1 MDLKKLTDHLQ
12 FLKNWNR
19 STLNLI
25 LLGVLTISV
34 VANQVVLANTKKAL
48 GIESGGPLP
57 ALSAKFKKILSGG
70 TKLSGN
76 LGDDAV
82 KLAFIQ
88 CVPAIYGTELN
99 VSYDDVQ
106 NSMDI
111 IKQFDLGYGKNKPSL
126 SAEEKKRYTDINLR
140 ISCEFCCAAKAIVF
154 ENGEPSC
161 GCAHSQAMRGLT
173 AYLIKNHG
181 SEYSDDQI
189 LKELAIW
196 KRRYY
201 PNQMIHKMSGQI
213 QSGQYT
219 PDIAALLLDVKLPK
233 YGDNNTA
240 APVPSEIQNLP
251 GMVGGC

>member
-1 MDLKKLTDHLQ
+1 MKNKKWLAA
-12 FLKNWNR
+12 N
-19 STLNLI
+19 LNLI

-34 VANQVVLANTKKAL
+34 VANQVVLTNTKEVM
-48 GIESGGPLP
+48 GINNGGPLP
-57 ALSAKFKKILSGG
+57 SLSAKFKKILSGD

-82 KLAFIQ
+82 KLVFIQ
-88 CVPAIYGTELN
+88 GVPEIYGAELN

-106 NSMDI
+106 NSMNI
-111 IKQFDLGYGKNKPSL
+111 IKQFDLGYGKNKPAL

-140 ISCEFCCAAKAIVF
+140 ISCEFCCGAKAIVF
-154 ENGEPSC
+154 ENGEASC

-181 SEYSDDQI
+181 AEYSDDQI
-189 LKELAIW
+189 LKELAVW
-196 KRRYY
+196 KSRYY
-201 PNQMIHKMSGQI
+201 PKQMVQKMTDQL

-233 YGDNNTA
+233 YGANNNS
-240 APVPSEIQNLP
+240 APVPSDIQNLP
-251 GMVGGC
+251 SMVGGC